1 MNQAQKEKREQ
12 QLAIKAE
19 KIKAYASDVVR
30 QSETRVLIDNRPYD
44 LVTNY
49 RDGFEIEKL
58 TERFSQILTKYDYI
72 VGDWGYDQL
81 RLRGFYKTENKKAY
95 RSQCID
101 TLEDYLYEYCNFGC
115 SYFVL
120 HNLEIQ
126 KPEPISNPKER
137 KKTVKPIKK
146 RRKPAAQ
153 AHTAEKK
160 YQIKNKKP
168 KVQLNKPKPVK
179 SKKSVSKPVVKP
191 VPKRTK
197 KHEFV
202 IRQKDK
208 S

>member
-44 LVTNY
+44 LVSNY

-58 TERFSQILTKYDYI
+58 MERFSQILTKYDYI

-137 KKTVKPIKK
+137 KKTVKPVGKK
-146 RRKPAAQ
+146 RKPVVR
-153 AHTAEKK
+153 AHTTEKK
-160 YQIKNKKP
+160 YQIKNKKT
-168 KVQLNKPKPVK
+168 KVPLNKSKPVK
-179 SKKSVSKPVVKP
+179 SQKNNLKTAT
-191 VPKRTK
+191 KRTK

-208 S
+208 A

>member
-19 KIKAYASDVVR
+19 KLKAYASDVVR
-30 QSETRVLIDNRPYD
+30 QSETRIVIDNRPYD
-44 LVTNY
+44 LVSNY

-126 KPEPISNPKER
+126 KPEPVSNPKER
-137 KKTVKPIKK
+137 KKTIKPVGK
-146 RRKPAAQ
+146 RRKQ
-153 AHTAEKK
+153 VVKAHTAEKK

-168 KVQLNKPKPVK
+168 KAPLNKTKPVK
-179 SKKSVSKPVVKP
+179 TTKNVSKP